1 MLHCQTVS
9 ELKSSYN
16 SHAFNTCTHVII
28 NRTGN
33 DT

>member
-16 SHAFNTCTHVII
+16 FHAINTCTNVII
-28 NRTGN
+28 TRTGY

>member
-9 ELKSSYN
+9 ELKFSYN
-16 SHAFNTCTHVII
+16 SHAINTCTHVII
-28 NRTGN
+28 TRTGS